1 MRKQQLHLSSR
12 YHPVL
17 LGIRYVATPTGQS
30 LLVRYGKIVGVIL
43 AMYYSCTGLH
53 VILFNA
59 VGTTR
64 TSTQLTQPQQPSI
77 HISSSEQH
85 LVSRILGMKPSTTKA
100 SSTQTPILLKTKQCL
115 SSVKGQR
122 VAAAV
127 RIPPETLR
135 KGPSKFLSE
144 EEYRS
149 EAVSLVH
156 NIRLLLGVA
165 TQLGDVSSNANSM
178 TDVLTMTSTE
188 TKLASNITSSSSS
201 SPDVPVSSF
210 EGAVVMDYGCGPG
223 RLLVGLLSAN
233 ICFRKYV
240 GVDVGIT
247 DIQWLMETY
256 PASTNSTKLLRTQQR
271 KRKQQQQ
278 DTEFIRVNIKNERY
292 NKHGQTLDTDSLE
305 IAETT
310 VFTPQLNKM
319 LTGTVDIMILRSVF
333 SHMLAADIY
342 HHLHALYP
350 IFKAKTGIMV
360 VSLFVNTKPSSPA
373 ETVVSQESIRRGN
386 HIVLISKQ
394 VFENMLYETGYR
406 ILLYMAQWN
415 MGEDVYILSTD
426 GKYFDES

>member
-1 MRKQQLHLSSR
+1 MKSTPSSYCTAFSR
-12 YHPVL
+12 EDPIIEL
-17 LGIRYVATPTGQS
+17 ETDGEKPT
-30 LLVRYGKIVGVIL
+30 
-43 AMYYSCTGLH
+43 
-53 VILFNA
+53 
-59 VGTTR
+59 
-64 TSTQLTQPQQPSI
+64 
-77 HISSSEQH
+77 
-85 LVSRILGMKPSTTKA
+85 SRQKPSTTKA
-100 SSTQTPILLKTKQCL
+100 TFTQTPILLKTKQCM
-115 SSVKGQR
+115 SSLKGQR

-127 RIPPETLR
+127 RVPPETLR
-135 KGPSKFLSE
+135 KGCPSKFLSE
-144 EEYRS
+144 EEYRN

-156 NIRLLLGVA
+156 NIRLLLGVT
-165 TQLGDVSSNANSM
+165 TQLGAVSSNASSM
-178 TDVLTMTSTE
+178 TDT
-188 TKLASNITSSSSS
+188 NITSSSSS
-201 SPDVPVSSF
+201 SPDVPISSF

-233 ICFRKYV
+233 ICFRKYI

-256 PASTNSTKLLRTQQR
+256 PASTNSTTVLRTQER
-271 KRKQQQQ
+271 NGKEQQQ

-292 NKHGQTLDTDSLE
+292 NKHGQTLDTDSME

-310 VFTPQLNKM
+310 IFTPQLNKM

-350 IFKAKTGIMV
+350 IFKTKAGSMV

-373 ETVVSQESIRRGN
+373 ETVVSQESIHRGN

-406 ILLYMAQWN
+406 ILFYMAQWN
-415 MGEDVYILSTD
+415 MGEDLYILSTD